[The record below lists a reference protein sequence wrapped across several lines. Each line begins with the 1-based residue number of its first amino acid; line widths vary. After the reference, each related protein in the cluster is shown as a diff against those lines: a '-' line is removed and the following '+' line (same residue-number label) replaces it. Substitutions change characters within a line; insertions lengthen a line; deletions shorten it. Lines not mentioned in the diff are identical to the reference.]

1 VLVEGAGSAAEV
13 NLRAGDIANMG
24 FARPAG
30 VPVVL
35 VGDIDRGGVIAS
47 IAGTHLILEQGDR
60 AAVRGFVINKFRGE
74 PALFKDGLAFIEG
87 ATGWRGYGVVPWLA
101 ATRSLPS
108 EDSMG
113 LERPP
118 ARNGTHGRVVVAC
131 PLLPR
136 IANFD
141 DLDPLAAEPGVEL
154 VMVRPGQP
162 IPSEAALI
170 ILPGSKATL
179 ADLATLRREGWD
191 IDIRAH
197 VRRGGRVLGLCGGY
211 QMLGRTIADPHG
223 IEGSAGSAEGLGLLD
238 VETVLTPHKRLQE
251 VTGVLHPSGATF
263 AGYEMHVGETA
274 GPDTARAPLWIG
286 GAVADGARSADGL
299 VTGTYVHGW
308 LGTASARSVLL
319 GELGADTD
327 GRNHA
332 ATVDAALN
340 EIASELERCMDIDAL
355 IALAREAT

>member
-1 VLVEGAGSAAEV
+1 
-13 NLRAGDIANMG
+13 
-24 FARPAG
+24 
-30 VPVVL
+30 
-35 VGDIDRGGVIAS
+35 
-47 IAGTHLILEQGDR
+47 
-60 AAVRGFVINKFRGE
+60 
-74 PALFKDGLAFIEG
+74 
-87 ATGWRGYGVVPWLA
+87 
-101 ATRSLPS
+101 
-108 EDSMG
+108 
-113 LERPP
+113 
-118 ARNGTHGRVVVAC
+118 
-131 PLLPR
+131 
-136 IANFD
+136 
-141 DLDPLAAEPGVEL
+141 
-154 VMVRPGQP
+154 
-162 IPSEAALI
+162 
-170 ILPGSKATL
+170 
-179 ADLATLRREGWD
+179 
-191 IDIRAH
+191 
-197 VRRGGRVLGLCGGY
+197 
-211 QMLGRTIADPHG
+211 
-223 IEGSAGSAEGLGLLD
+223 
-238 VETVLTPHKRLQE
+238 